1 MTPRM
6 QLEPIPVP
14 EQLDV
19 TEFYGI
25 VTVSAQMRSFF
36 ELLRRAA
43 RSDASILIR
52 GESGT
57 GKELAAAAIHQ
68 LSRRRKR
75 PFQAINCATLTPE
88 LAASE
93 LFGHVRGAFTGAIR
107 EREGLFAL
115 ANGGTVFLD
124 EVAELSPDIQA
135 RLLRVL
141 QEQTFVP
148 VGGTEPIHV
157 DVRVLAATNKSLRD
171 EVERGRFREDL
182 MYRIRVV
189 PLFLPPLVE
198 RDGDVEALTHY
209 FIHKFNE
216 RGEERMAAARS
227 KGDDLD
233 ELPCRR
239 IEAIAPET
247 HARLLAYQWPGN
259 VRELRNVIEY
269 AFAIGE
275 GPVLEADELPP
286 ELRGEPPPRTTR
298 AHAAMSPEDEEKAR
312 ILEALRIAGG
322 LKSQAA
328 ELLGISRT
336 TLWRKMRE
344 LKLEGWIGRSPI
356 GGDVEVPLPGLLE
369 FDGHLSHS
377 QPPRSPGLIPLPS

>member
-1 MTPRM
+1 M
-6 QLEPIPVP
+6 QLDSIPVP
-14 EQLDV
+14 ERLDV
-19 TEFYGI
+19 TDFHGI
-25 VTVSAQMRSFF
+25 VTVAPQMLAFF

-43 RSDASILIR
+43 RSDAGILIR

-115 ANGGTVFLD
+115 ANGGTAFLD
-124 EVAELSPDIQA
+124 EVAELSLDIQA

-141 QEQTFVP
+141 EEQTFVP

-157 DVRVLAATNKSLRD
+157 DVRMLAATNKSLRD

-198 RDGDVEALTHY
+198 RDGDIEALTWH
-209 FIHKFNE
+209 FIKRFNARAEAREAAERSTE
-216 RGEERMAAARS
+216 RGKLGE
-227 KGDDLD
+227 LD
-233 ELPCRR
+233 ELPSRR

-286 ELRGEPPPRTTR
+286 ELRGEPPPRSTR
-298 AHAAMSPEDEEKAR
+298 AHPMSAEDEEKVR

-344 LKLEGWIGRSPI
+344 LKLEG
-356 GGDVEVPLPGLLE
+356 
-369 FDGHLSHS
+369 
-377 QPPRSPGLIPLPS
+377 

>member
-1 MTPRM
+1 M
-6 QLEPIPVP
+6 QLDPIPVP
-14 EQLDV
+14 AELEL
-19 TEFYGI
+19 TEFHGI
-25 VTVSAQMRSFF
+25 VTNSPQMRELF
-36 ELLRRAA
+36 ELMRRAA

-57 GKELAAAAIHQ
+57 GKELVAAAIHE
-68 LSRRRKR
+68 LSRRRVHSFR
-75 PFQAINCATLTPE
+75 AINCATLTPE

-107 EREGLFAL
+107 ERAGLFAS
-115 ANGGTVFLD
+115 ADGGTVFLD

-141 QEQTFVP
+141 QERTFVP
-148 VGGTEPIHV
+148 VGGTEPIQV
-157 DVRVLAATNKSLRD
+157 DVRLLAATNKSLRE
-171 EVERGRFREDL
+171 EVEQGRFREDL

-198 RDGDVEALTHY
+198 REGDIEALTWH
-209 FIHKFNE
+209 FIKEFNE
-216 RGEERMAAARS
+216 RSELEDPSTPEG
-227 KGDDLD
+227 
-233 ELPCRR
+233 ELPWRR
-239 IEAIAPET
+239 IDAVAPEA

-275 GPVLEADELPP
+275 GPVLEAAELPP
-286 ELRGEPPPRTTR
+286 ELRGEPPPRATR
-298 AHAAMSPEDEEKAR
+298 PHHAMAPEDDERAR

-336 TLWRKMRE
+336 TLWRRMRE
-344 LKLEGWIGRSPI
+344 LQLEA
-356 GGDVEVPLPGLLE
+356 
-369 FDGHLSHS
+369 
-377 QPPRSPGLIPLPS
+377 

>member
-1 MTPRM
+1 M
-6 QLEPIPVP
+6 QLDPIPVP

-25 VTVSAQMRSFF
+25 VTASPQMRALF

-68 LSRRRKR
+68 LSRRRNR

-107 EREGLFAL
+107 ERSGLFAL
-115 ANGGTVFLD
+115 ADTGTVFLD

-141 QEQTFVP
+141 QERTFVP
-148 VGGTEPIHV
+148 VGGADPVHV
-157 DVRVLAATNKSLRD
+157 DVRMLAATNKSLRD
-171 EVERGRFREDL
+171 EVEHRRFREDL

-198 RDGDVEALTHY
+198 RDGDVEALTWH
-209 FIHKFNE
+209 FIKEFNE
-216 RGEERMAAARS
+216 RAEVREAAERS
-227 KGDDLD
+227 KGQEFDD

-239 IEAIAPET
+239 IEAIAPDA

-286 ELRGEPPPRTTR
+286 ELRGEPPPRTSR
-298 AHAAMSPEDEEKAR
+298 ASHPAMAPEDDEKAR

-344 LKLEGWIGRSPI
+344 LKLEG
-356 GGDVEVPLPGLLE
+356 
-369 FDGHLSHS
+369 
-377 QPPRSPGLIPLPS
+377 

>member
-1 MTPRM
+1 MNID
-6 QLEPIPVP
+6 PIPFP
-14 EQLDV
+14 EQLEL
-19 TEFYGI
+19 TEFHRI
-25 VTVSAQMRSFF
+25 VTVAPQMQSFF
-36 ELLRRAA
+36 KLMRRAA

-52 GESGT
+52 GETGT
-57 GKELAAAAIHQ
+57 GKELAAAAVHE
-68 LSRRRKR
+68 LSRRRGK
-75 PFQAINCATLTPE
+75 PFKAINCAVFTPE

-93 LFGHVRGAFTGAIR
+93 LFGHVRGAFTGAIKDR
-107 EREGLFAL
+107 RGLFAT
-115 ANGGTVFLD
+115 ADGGTVFLD
-124 EVAELSPDIQA
+124 EVAELTPDIQA

-141 QEQTFVP
+141 QEHTFVP
-148 VGGTEPIHV
+148 VGGTDPVTV

-171 EVERGRFREDL
+171 EVEAGRFREDL

-198 RDGDVEALTHY
+198 RDGDIEALTWH
-209 FIHKFNE
+209 FISEFNE
-216 RGEERMAAARS
+216 RAEVRDAAR
-227 KGDDLD
+227 DDD
-233 ELPCRR
+233 DPDDLPCRR
-239 IEAIAPET
+239 IEAIARDA

-259 VRELRNVIEY
+259 IRELRNVIEY

-298 AHAAMSPEDEEKAR
+298 THGGAMSPEDDEKAR

-344 LKLEGWIGRSPI
+344 LKLE
-356 GGDVEVPLPGLLE
+356 
-369 FDGHLSHS
+369 
-377 QPPRSPGLIPLPS
+377 

>member
-1 MTPRM
+1 M
-6 QLEPIPVP
+6 QLDPIPVP

-19 TEFYGI
+19 TDFHGI
-25 VTVSAQMRSFF
+25 VTVSPQMRSFF

-68 LSRRRKR
+68 LSRRRNR

-115 ANGGTVFLD
+115 ANGGTAFLD
-124 EVAELSPDIQA
+124 EVAELSPDIQG

-157 DVRVLAATNKSLRD
+157 DVRMLAATNKSLRD

-198 RDGDVEALTHY
+198 RDGDVEALTWW
-209 FIHKFNE
+209 FIKKF
-216 RGEERMAAARS
+216 
-227 KGDDLD
+227 K
-233 ELPCRR
+233 
-239 IEAIAPET
+239 
-247 HARLLAYQWPGN
+247 LAK
-259 VRELRNVIEY
+259 
-269 AFAIGE
+269 
-275 GPVLEADELPP
+275 PP
-286 ELRGEPPPRTTR
+286 
-298 AHAAMSPEDEEKAR
+298 S
-312 ILEALRIAGG
+312 ALRSGA
-322 LKSQAA
+322 
-328 ELLGISRT
+328 SRAT
-336 TLWRKMRE
+336 TSTSCPVVASKPSRPRPTP
-344 LKLEGWIGRSPI
+344 GCSPTS
-356 GGDVEVPLPGLLE
+356 GPATSAS
-369 FDGHLSHS
+369 FAT
-377 QPPRSPGLIPLPS
+377 

>member
-1 MTPRM
+1 MR
-6 QLEPIPVP
+6 LDPIPVP
-14 EQLDV
+14 AQLEVID
-19 TEFYGI
+19 FHGI
-25 VTVSAQMRSFF
+25 VTNSPRMLEFF

-57 GKELAAAAIHQ
+57 GKELAAAAVHR
-68 LSRRRKR
+68 LSRRRAA
-75 PFQAINCATLTPE
+75 PFKAINCATLTPE

-107 EREGLFAL
+107 ERAGLFAS

-141 QEQTFVP
+141 QERTFVP
-148 VGGTEPIHV
+148 VGGTEPTQV
-157 DVRVLAATNKSLRD
+157 NVRLLAATNKSLRD
-171 EVERGRFREDL
+171 EVEHRRFREDL

-189 PLFLPPLVE
+189 PMFLPPLVE
-198 RDGDVEALTHY
+198 REGDIEALTWH
-209 FIHKFNE
+209 FIKQFN
-216 RGEERMAAARS
+216 ARS
-227 KGDDLD
+227 EARERDTDD
-233 ELPCRR
+233 ELPWRR
-239 IEAIAPET
+239 LEAIAPDA

-275 GPVLEADELPP
+275 GPVLEAHELPP
-286 ELRGEPPPRTTR
+286 ELRGEPPPRATR
-298 AHAAMSPEDEEKAR
+298 AHQHSMSPEDDERAR
-312 ILEALRIAGG
+312 IIEALRIAGG

-344 LKLEGWIGRSPI
+344 YKL
-356 GGDVEVPLPGLLE
+356 
-369 FDGHLSHS
+369 DG
-377 QPPRSPGLIPLPS
+377 

>member
-1 MTPRM
+1 M

-14 EQLDV
+14 THLDV

-25 VTVSAQMRSFF
+25 VTVSPQMRSLF

-75 PFQAINCATLTPE
+75 AFKAINCATLTPE

-93 LFGHVRGAFTGAIR
+93 LFGHVRGAFTGAVR

-115 ANGGTVFLD
+115 ADGGTVFLD

-141 QEQTFVP
+141 QEQVFVP
-148 VGGTEPIHV
+148 VGGTDPIRV

-171 EVERGRFREDL
+171 EVEHGRFREDL

-198 RDGDVEALTHY
+198 RDGDVEALTWY
-209 FIHKFNE
+209 FIKQFNR
-216 RGEERMAAARS
+216 RGEERMAAERR
-227 KGDDLD
+227 KPQVVDELD
-233 ELPCRR
+233 ELPCRQ
-239 IEAIAPET
+239 IEAIAPEAHT
-247 HARLLAYQWPGN
+247 RMLAYQWPGN

-275 GPVLEADELPP
+275 GPVLEAEELPP

-344 LKLEGWIGRSPI
+344 LKLE
-356 GGDVEVPLPGLLE
+356 
-369 FDGHLSHS
+369 
-377 QPPRSPGLIPLPS
+377 